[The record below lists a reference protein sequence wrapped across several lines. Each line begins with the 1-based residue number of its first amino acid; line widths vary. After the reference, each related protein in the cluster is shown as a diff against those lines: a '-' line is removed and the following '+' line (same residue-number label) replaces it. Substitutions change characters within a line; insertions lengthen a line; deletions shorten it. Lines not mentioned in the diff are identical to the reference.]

1 MIDAFK
7 YLVRNQY
14 FSVLPIEQKDGLL
27 TIVVAYTLDAVFIL
41 CVPAKQ
47 EAVSGILW
55 KPVRLRMIFSGLFHR
70 SGGGIRQMEDE
81 SFPVKR

>member
-47 EAVSGILW
+47 
-55 KPVRLRMIFSGLFHR
+55 PV
-70 SGGGIRQMEDE
+70 
-81 SFPVKR
+81 